1 MFDLD
6 RFQEIWHTLTRN
18 KVRSLLTGFG
28 VFWGIFMLVI
38 MMGAGHG
45 LERGMLKGIEGFA
58 TNSCFMGTN
67 MTSMPY
73 KGFQKGRSWNFHNSD
88 VEILKRRIPELDC
101 IVPMLFGRRAT
112 NNVVLGENFSSC
124 NVRGLPA
131 NYEQIEKQR
140 MVFGR
145 FINEFDMAEARKVC
159 VIGTQVYEEL
169 FPTRGNP
176 IGAEIRVNGIYYSV
190 VGVST
195 GVSNISIGGRSDESV
210 IIPFSTMQKI
220 SNQGDI
226 VHLIS
231 ATAKTGTTAKALE
244 EKMKTIVKEINSIAP
259 DDKMAVWSFN
269 IEEQFN
275 MFRYLFLGI
284 AILIWIVGSGTL
296 IAGIVGVSNILMV
309 TIKERTREIGVRRA
323 LGAKPSA
330 ILGQIVSE
338 GLLMTSIA
346 GLLGLSFGVLILYLA
361 DTYWLPNAE
370 NVFLSDPMVSFSTA
384 ISSTVILLFFGLIA
398 GLLPATRALKIKAI
412 DAIREE

>member
-6 RFQEIWHTLTRN
+6 RLQEIWHTLTRN

-45 LERGMLKGIEGFA
+45 LERGMMQGIDGIA
-58 TNSCFMGTN
+58 TNACFIGTN
-67 MTSMPY
+67 KTSLPY
-73 KGFQKGRSWNFHNSD
+73 KGFQKGRNWNFHNGD
-88 VEILKRRIPELDC
+88 VDILKYRIPEIDC

-112 NNVVLGENFSSC
+112 NNVVLGENISSC

-131 NYEQIEKQR
+131 NYEQIEQQR

-145 FINEFDMAEARKVC
+145 FINEFDMTEMRKVC

-176 IGAEIRVNGIYYSV
+176 IGVEIRVNGIYYSV

-210 IIPFSTMQKI
+210 IIPLSTMQKI

-226 VHLIS
+226 IHLIA
-231 ATAKTGTTAKALE
+231 ATAKPGTAAKTLE
-244 EKMKTIVKEINSIAP
+244 DKIKTLLKDINNIAP
-259 DDKMAVWSFN
+259 DDKAAAWSFN

-296 IAGIVGVSNILMV
+296 VAGIVGVSNILMV

-330 ILGQIVSE
+330 ILGQIVAE
-338 GLLMTSIA
+338 GLLMTSSA
-346 GLLGLSFGVLILYLA
+346 GLLGLSFGVLALYLA

-370 NVFLSDPMVSFSTA
+370 NVFLADPMVSFSTA
-384 ISSTVILLFFGLIA
+384 VSSTVILLFFGLIA